1 MPIRKLSNRAG
12 TPTISLDKGDLALD
26 GIMDE
31 DGTIPDCQMMHLQRM
46 GEGVYVVRAIPDG
59 HEDLKP
65 LRETE
70 MVQGL
75 AAMKLHQEQQ
85 RTEEKVSKRLE
96 AGAQL

>member
-26 GIMDE
+26 GIMDD

-46 GEGVYVVRAIPDG
+46 GEGVYVVRAIPNG
-59 HEDLKP
+59 QEDPKP

-75 AAMKLHQEQQ
+75 AAMKLHQEQE
-85 RTEEKVSKRLE
+85 TSKRLE
-96 AGAQL
+96 TGAQF